1 MCLWL
6 AALLAS
12 AVSSTTGFSTMAA
25 GTVVV
30 GAPVFI
36 APWGGGG
43 GVRGTEGV
51 QIAPNQG

>member
-6 AALLAS
+6 DALLAS
-12 AVSSTTGFSTMAA
+12 AGSSTTGFSTMAA

-43 GVRGTEGV
+43 GERDRGGT
-51 QIAPNQG
+51 NRS